1 MLNIGT
7 SLTIKRLT
15 KLHLLK
21 VRLPCMTQNLIVT
34 IFNECRK
41 LLFLDSTYFLVSGNS
56 FLLCLHRAY
65 HNFTFKCRD
74 LTYRGINQILVC
86 SRSRSSFF

>member
-1 MLNIGT
+1 MLNIGS
-7 SLTIKRLT
+7 SLTIKRLIR
-15 KLHLLK
+15 LHLLK

-34 IFNECRK
+34 IFKECRE

-56 FLLCLHRAY
+56 FLFYFHRAY
-65 HNFTFKCRD
+65 HNFTSKYRD
-74 LTYRGINQILVC
+74 LTYRGINQVLAC